1 MRQEI
6 NKYSL
11 MGELLIVQLKILD
24 DLHMCA
30 YIYALS
36 WAVVH

>member
-6 NKYSL
+6 NKYCL
-11 MGELLIVQLKILD
+11 MGELSIVQLNILD

-30 YIYALS
+30 YIYVLS
-36 WAVVH
+36 